1 MGTHPP
7 STMVQ
12 IQIKQKQEDRA
23 VDVDD
28 VDVEDVQPVQ
38 EHASYATLKVW
49 ERVDRRKMSLVR
61 GLMLVGS
68 ALLMVMLV
76 SRMVWTLNLW
86 KQNEIGLDGSIQ
98 IVQMD
103 NDFGHEIDLSVT

>member
-1 MGTHPP
+1 
-7 STMVQ
+7 MVQ
-12 IQIKQKQEDRA
+12 IQIKQKQEA
-23 VDVDD
+23 VD
-28 VDVEDVQPVQ
+28 DVEDVQPMQ
-38 EHASYATLKVW
+38 EDASYATLKVW

-86 KQNEIGLDGSIQ
+86 KQNQIGIDGSIQ
-98 IVQMD
+98 IVDMD
-103 NDFGHEIDLSVT
+103 NAFGHEIGETKICKYFLQEFCCFPAL